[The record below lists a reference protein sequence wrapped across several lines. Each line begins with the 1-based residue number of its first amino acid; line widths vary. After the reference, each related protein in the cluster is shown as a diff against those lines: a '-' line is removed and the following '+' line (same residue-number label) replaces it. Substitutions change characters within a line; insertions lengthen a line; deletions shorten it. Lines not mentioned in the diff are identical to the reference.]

1 MNDLTKNALDT
12 AIKSLSYNSQ
22 SRISQVKNL
31 GAEMKLIEQK
41 TCTLSARTRAVLVEL
56 ADRMAMNVENK
67 VLL

>member
-1 MNDLTKNALDT
+1 VNELNENALDT

-22 SRISQVKNL
+22 NRVRQVKNL

-41 TCTLSARTRAVLVEL
+41 KCTLSARTRAVLVEL